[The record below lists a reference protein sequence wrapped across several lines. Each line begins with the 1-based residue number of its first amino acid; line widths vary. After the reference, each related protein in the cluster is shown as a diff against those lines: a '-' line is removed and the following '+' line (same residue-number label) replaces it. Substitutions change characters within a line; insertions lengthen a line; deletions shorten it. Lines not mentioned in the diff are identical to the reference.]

1 MSLEQ
6 IITSPNRTFSTRSES
21 LTVNDSEAIKKLNAK
36 FEHANSMLHETE
48 AANARL
54 TEQTGLLKNE
64 IRRLEKNQERQFWAQ
79 NYHINFNN
87 KNLNLH
93 TIGISS

>member
-6 IITSPNRTFSTRSES
+6 IISSPNRTFSTLSES
-21 LTVNDSEAIKKLNAK
+21 LIASDSETQLKKLNAK

-64 IRRLEKNQERQFWAQ
+64 IRRLEKNQERQIRA
-79 NYHINFNN
+79 
-87 KNLNLH
+87 
-93 TIGISS
+93 